1 MAAAKETKLSERII
15 KLFFEKIS
23 FFGFSLYEMCLLFLV
38 WSFIGWAIEVCVH
51 ALKMGEYSNRGF
63 LSMPICPIYGIG
75 VLIITVILGRFM
87 AYPVE
92 VFFLSSLICTAF
104 ELAVGVLMKL
114 IFHNMWWDYSDE
126 HFNFK
131 GYICLKVSIEW
142 GFGCLIVEYFAEPWI
157 EGIIGF
163 IPRMIGVAVII
174 VMGVL
179 IVIDCVNSVSA
190 VYRLNLRL
198 EEISEISAKMYE
210 HSQKLGK
217 KFADKALEAA
227 DAGAEKAAEFYMA
240 SEEVSGQISE
250 EAERLREEAR
260 ERMDELEEKLRSRYD
275 ALIAFSDREDRRVI
289 RLINAFPGLR
299 SSDNGDALEKLRISV
314 REKLH
319 KKGA

>member
-1 MAAAKETKLSERII
+1 MID
-15 KLFFEKIS
+15 LFFEKIS
-23 FFGFSLYEMCLLFLV
+23 FFGFSLYEMCLLFLI
-38 WSFIGWAIEVCVH
+38 WSFIGWAIEVCAH

-63 LSMPICPIYGIG
+63 LSMPICPIYGVG
-75 VLIITVILGRFM
+75 VLIITIILGRFM
-87 AYPVE
+87 DLPIV
-92 VFFLSSLICTAF
+92 VFILSSLICTAF

-142 GFGCLIVEYFAEPWI
+142 GLGCLIVEYCAEPWI
-157 EGIIGF
+157 EGIIGI
-163 IPRMIGVAVII
+163 IPRMIGVVVII
-174 VMGVL
+174 VMAVL

-198 EEISEISAKMYE
+198 KEISEISAKMYD

-240 SEEVSGQISE
+240 TEEASE
-250 EAERLREEAR
+250 EAERIKEEAK
-260 ERMDELEEKLRSRYD
+260 ERMDELEDKLRSRYD
-275 ALIAFSDREDRRVI
+275 ALIAFSDKEDRRVI
-289 RLINAFPGLR
+289 RLINAFPSLR
-299 SSDNGDALEKLRISV
+299 SAENGEALEKLRASV
-314 REKLH
+314 RERLH
-319 KKGA
+319 RKKT

>member
-1 MAAAKETKLSERII
+1 M
-15 KLFFEKIS
+15 FFEKIS
-23 FFGFSLYEMCLLFLV
+23 FFGFSFYEMCLLFLI
-38 WSFIGWAIEVCVH
+38 WSFIGWAIEVCAH

-63 LSMPICPIYGIG
+63 LSMPICPIYGVG

-87 AYPVE
+87 DYPIV
-92 VFFLSSLICTAF
+92 VFLLSSLICTAF

-126 HFNFK
+126 HFNFR

-142 GFGCLIVEYFAEPWI
+142 GLGCLIVEYCAEPWI
-157 EGIIGF
+157 EGIIHI
-163 IPRMIGVAVII
+163 IPRMIGVIVII

-198 EEISEISAKMYE
+198 KEISEISSKMYD

-227 DAGAEKAAEFYMA
+227 DAGAEKAAEFYIA
-240 SEEVSGQISE
+240 SEEASE
-250 EAERLREEAR
+250 EAERIKEEAR

-289 RLINAFPGLR
+289 RLINAFPSLKSADHGE
-299 SSDNGDALEKLRISV
+299 ALEKLRTSV
-314 REKLH
+314 REKLN
-319 KKGA
+319 KKRT